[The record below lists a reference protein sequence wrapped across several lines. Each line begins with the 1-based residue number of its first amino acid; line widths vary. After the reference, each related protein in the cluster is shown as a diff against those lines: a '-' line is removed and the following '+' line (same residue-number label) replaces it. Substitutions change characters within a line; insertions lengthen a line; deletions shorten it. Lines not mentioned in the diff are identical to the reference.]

1 MGQSRGARRLRLV
14 GTAAL
19 VVVALVACG
28 RAGSD
33 GGTTSAP
40 SSAGR
45 LVADVSYGPDPLQ
58 SLDLYLPV
66 GDGPFP
72 VVLYLHSGGWVAG
85 SHQYIPD
92 FLVEQVSRGIAVV
105 SADYRLASRNADGT
119 PVDTFPSSDQD
130 VDRAI
135 RFVRANAARWAL
147 DPDRIV
153 VAGASA
159 GGHLALLA
167 AAAPGRYAAPDL
179 PAALAEVSPRVQG
192 VMAFVA
198 PSDLVAFAQEDNEL
212 AESSLAIF
220 LACPTGDAKS
230 CNVGLAREA
239 SPATHLDAAAPP
251 AYFAYGST
259 DAIAPPITQGLPIAL
274 QWAAA
279 RNEALSTVPNA
290 LVQFHVI
297 AAGHNLELLG
307 ADYSTMEGWLD
318 AVLG

>member
-1 MGQSRGARRLRLV
+1 MGQRRVAGRLRLV

-19 VVVALVACG
+19 VVVALAACG
-28 RAGSD
+28 PTGSD
-33 GGTTSAP
+33 GGTSAAHDP
-40 SSAGR
+40 AGR

-58 SLDLYLPV
+58 SLDLYLPA
-66 GDGPFP
+66 GTGPFP

-92 FLVEQVSRGIAVV
+92 FLIEQVSRGIAVV
-105 SADYRLASRNADGT
+105 SADYRLASRTADGRV
-119 PVDTFPSSDQD
+119 VDPFPASDQD

-135 RFVRANAARWAL
+135 RFVRANAAVWAL
-147 DPDRIV
+147 DPDRIA

-179 PAALAEVSPRVQG
+179 PEVLADVSPRVQG

-198 PSDLVAFAQEDNEL
+198 PSDLVAFAQEENEL
-212 AESSLAIF
+212 AETSLTTY
-220 LACPTGDAKS
+220 LDCPTGDSQS
-230 CNVGLAREA
+230 CNLGVAREA
-239 SPATHLDAAAPP
+239 SPATHLDADAPAAF
-251 AYFAYGST
+251 FAYGST

-274 QWAAA
+274 RWAAV
-279 RNEALSTVPNA
+279 RNDTLSSAPDG

-297 AAGHNLELLG
+297 AAGHNLELIG
-307 ADYSTMEGWLD
+307 AEYSTMEGWLD